1 MACELWTQSLV
12 DIVIEM
18 LEGGQS
24 SSYNIREFLESAV
37 RSPLSSQISS
47 AISSINSNI
56 NSSRSSLEQTM
67 HNEFVSHIGSEFE
80 DLKDRDTVII
90 ELLMKNCLIS
100 QHTNYLV
107 QFFIMKVLGKKVLSE
122 LLKELSL

>member
-56 NSSRSSLEQTM
+56 NSSRSSLEYTI
-67 HNEFVSHIGSEFE
+67 HNEFVSHVGSEFE
-80 DLKDRDTVII
+80 DLKDRDTVFL
-90 ELLMKNCLIS
+90 ELMIKNLLIS
-100 QHTNYLV
+100 QHTNLLL
-107 QFFIMKVLGKKVLSE
+107 QFLILRIAGKENLLQV
-122 LLKELSL
+122 LKELSL